1 MYWLKTLKNRLS
13 RFLESFYFLRGF
25 TAWVRRIQKK
35 RHSQAVVNYAH
46 LSKEVFEIISS
57 LGLNIFPFYGTLLF
71 LVREQAITFADD
83 FDFAT
88 LDTIDVD
95 YLVSSLAK
103 KGIHPKGILQDSFG
117 KVYEITFDYKGCGI
131 DIVFIKNEGDKF
143 VHEQVN
149 FRNEIAKATYTKNS
163 VSKIYSQVYRLDLPK
178 FSLSYSALLNVMI
191 PNESESILS
200 IIYGEDWRIPK
211 TSNFIDYEKY
221 SFIDREVTVTYGSVD
236 NLLPKLLND

>member
-1 MYWLKTLKNRLS
+1 MHWLKTLKNRLS
-13 RFLESFYFLRGF
+13 LLLESFYLLRGF
-25 TAWVRRIQKK
+25 TAWIRRIQKE
-35 RHSQAVVNYAH
+35 RHAQEVVNYAH
-46 LSKEVFEIISS
+46 LSKEILEIISS

-71 LVREQAITFADD
+71 LVREGEITFADD

-103 KGIHPKGILQDSFG
+103 KGIHPKGIIQDSFG
-117 KVYEITFDYKGCGI
+117 KAYEITFDYKGCGI
-131 DIVFIKNEGDKF
+131 DIVFIKDEGVTF

-149 FRNEIAKATYTKNS
+149 FRNEIAKATYAKNS

-178 FSLSYSALLNVMI
+178 FSLSHSALLNAMI

-200 IIYGEDWRIPK
+200 IIYGEDWRTPK
-211 TSNFIDYEKY
+211 TSNFIDYGKY
-221 SFIDREVTVTYGSVD
+221 SFIDRKVTVTNGSVD